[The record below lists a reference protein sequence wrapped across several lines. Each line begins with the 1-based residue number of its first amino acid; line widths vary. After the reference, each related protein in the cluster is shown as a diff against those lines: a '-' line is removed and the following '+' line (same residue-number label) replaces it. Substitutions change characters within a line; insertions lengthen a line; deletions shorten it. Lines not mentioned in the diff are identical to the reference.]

1 MRIVNIEAE
10 NDGQLEIDDGDPRDQ
25 IARLETRLEE
35 LAEAMARCR
44 KIKLISQIAVAGGGI
59 WMAAATIGIVGFD
72 PVAFM
77 AAIAAVIGGTVMYG
91 SNTTTS
97 QEIDAAVKD
106 AEADR
111 AELIGMLK
119 LRVVGEGEWE
129 R

>member
-1 MRIVNIEAE
+1 
-10 NDGQLEIDDGDPRDQ
+10 
-25 IARLETRLEE
+25 
-35 LAEAMARCR
+35 
-44 KIKLISQIAVAGGGI
+44 
-59 WMAAATIGIVGFD
+59 
-72 PVAFM
+72 
-77 AAIAAVIGGTVMYG
+77 MYG

-97 QEIDAAVKD
+97 QEIDAAIRD